1 MHFILSRELIDWVN
15 IQPEKRLNSIY
26 KDINEF
32 KSLRNK
38 LNLCDSY
45 SKAYTVCCDYN
56 SVLFYQ
62 EVVWDVNVIYG
73 KNCVNEFSIND
84 FDYVNMK

>member
-1 MHFILSRELIDWVN
+1 MN
-15 IQPEKRLNSIY
+15 IQPEKRLVSIY
-26 KDINEF
+26 KDINDS
-32 KSLRNK
+32 KYLRKK

-56 SVLFYQ
+56 SVCFYQ

-73 KNCVNEFSIND
+73 KNSLNEFSLND
-84 FDYVNMK
+84 FDYVSIK